1 MTRAALV
8 MLLSLAACEAQ
19 EPPPDECIDC
29 VIPPGQ
35 ERAVLAML
43 GGRDALRGGCRLAS
57 ARVEGATVRATYRC
71 PAAELSLTLHHATQA
86 PPGATTAGALALVS
100 ADPEARST
108 GLLDDLAARV
118 RARGATV
125 RWVSVVREHDE
136 RFASDGRAI
145 GSERG
150 RAGQRVDV
158 ALRHGV
164 PARAV
169 LLGALVF
176 GGAVAAW
183 RSRRGPRGDG
193 VT

>member
-1 MTRAALV
+1 MTRAWWLP
-8 MLLSLAACEAQ
+8 LLLTACEAR
-19 EPPPDECIDC
+19 ELPPEECDEC

-57 ARVEGATVRATYRC
+57 ASVEGATVRATYRC
-71 PAAELSLTLHHATQA
+71 PATELSLTLHHATHA
-86 PPGATTAGALALVS
+86 PPGATMAGAFALVS

-108 GLLDDLAARV
+108 GLLDDVAARV

-125 RWVSVVREHDE
+125 RWVPVVREHDE
-136 RFASDGRAI
+136 RFASDGRAA
-145 GSERG
+145 G
-150 RAGQRVDV
+150 RDGRRIEQRVDV
-158 ALRHGV
+158 VLRHGA

-176 GGAVAAW
+176 GAIVAAW
-183 RSRRGPRGDG
+183 RSRRGR
-193 VT
+193 

>member
-1 MTRAALV
+1 VTRAALV

-57 ARVEGATVRATYRC
+57 ASVEGATVRATYRC

-108 GLLDDLAARV
+108 GLLDDLAAR
-118 RARGATV
+118 V